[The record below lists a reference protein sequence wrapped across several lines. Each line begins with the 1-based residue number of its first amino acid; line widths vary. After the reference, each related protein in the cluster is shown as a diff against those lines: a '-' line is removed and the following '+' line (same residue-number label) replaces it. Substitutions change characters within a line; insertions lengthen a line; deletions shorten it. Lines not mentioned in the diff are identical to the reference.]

1 MVHRGCQRATCSV
14 HGDGGSG
21 AAIVALAVLVWSL
34 TRRLADAE
42 RKLADLTTLS
52 RRLDDVRDDVTR
64 GLALTRT
71 HLADVAAG
79 TPPPPT

>member
-1 MVHRGCQRATCSV
+1 MVMV
-14 HGDGGSG
+14 VLG

-34 TRRLADAE
+34 TRRLADTE

-71 HLADVAAG
+71 ARELWSALGRTPGFELELAVRI
-79 TPPPPT
+79 